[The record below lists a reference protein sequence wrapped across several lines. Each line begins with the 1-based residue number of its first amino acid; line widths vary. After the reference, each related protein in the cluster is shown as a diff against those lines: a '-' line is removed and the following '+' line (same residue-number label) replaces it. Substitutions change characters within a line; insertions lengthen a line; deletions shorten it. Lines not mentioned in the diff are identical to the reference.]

1 MKYGF
6 IGIGT
11 LAEAII
17 DGLIGTK
24 LSVDSVIVSPRNA
37 QVSAR
42 LAARHGV
49 VTIASH
55 NQAVVDNS
63 DMVFIAVRPQVVE
76 SVLTS
81 LKFPKGQHVVSLV
94 AATSTQKL
102 RSWVGSDT
110 ILTQAI
116 PLPFV
121 SARQGVTAVHP
132 PTPEVCT
139 VFAALGSC
147 APIETEEELEVAGVA
162 SALMGPFL
170 GCWSS
175 SRNGLNSREWNQ
187 WWHILIL
194 HTCTRTLPALQRD
207 RRNRLSATYAG
218 STPPTAES
226 MNFFDTF
233 QRLGGGSAL
242 IGALEEVHAR
252 IRQSQS

>member
-162 SALMGPFL
+162 SALMGPFFGML
-170 GCWSS
+170 EQLSEWLELKGMEPVVAHSYLAHMYTNLAGVAARS
-175 SRNGLNSREWNQ
+175 PQSAFSDLRRE
-187 WWHILIL
+187 
-194 HTCTRTLPALQRD
+194 
-207 RRNRLSATYAG
+207 Y
-218 STPPTAES
+218 STDGGINEL
-226 MNFFDTF
+226 FFDTF

-242 IGALEEVHAR
+242 ILSLIH
-252 IRQSQS
+252 I

>member
-1 MKYGF
+1 MHLIGNRAPFFLYINLTVQKAMKYGF

-63 DMVFIAVRPQVVE
+63 DMVFIAVRPQVV

-94 AATSTQKL
+94 AATSTQNFDRGSGPI
-102 RSWVGSDT
+102 RSS
-110 ILTQAI
+110 LK
-116 PLPFV
+116 PF
-121 SARQGVTAVHP
+121 R
-132 PTPEVCT
+132 C
-139 VFAALGSC
+139 L
-147 APIETEEELEVAGVA
+147 
-162 SALMGPFL
+162 
-170 GCWSS
+170 
-175 SRNGLNSREWNQ
+175 
-187 WWHILIL
+187 
-194 HTCTRTLPALQRD
+194 
-207 RRNRLSATYAG
+207 LS
-218 STPPTAES
+218 P
-226 MNFFDTF
+226 
-233 QRLGGGSAL
+233 
-242 IGALEEVHAR
+242 HAR
-252 IRQSQS
+252 ALRPYTPNTRSLHRIRSIGQLCAY

>member
-1 MKYGF
+1 MHLIGNRAPFFLYINLTVQKAMKYGF

-132 PTPEVCT
+132 QHQK
-139 VFAALGSC
+139 S
-147 APIETEEELEVAGVA
+147 APYSQHWAVVRL
-162 SALMGPFL
+162 LKPKK
-170 GCWSS
+170 
-175 SRNGLNSREWNQ
+175 NSK
-187 WWHILIL
+187 
-194 HTCTRTLPALQRD
+194 LPA
-207 RRNRLSATYAG
+207 
-218 STPPTAES
+218 
-226 MNFFDTF
+226 
-233 QRLGGGSAL
+233 
-242 IGALEEVHAR
+242 
-252 IRQSQS
+252 

>member
-1 MKYGF
+1 MVCFAGHASSLDKSVRSSVHPQPRDPHKHDVLPMHLIGNRAPFFLYINLTVQKAMKYGF

-94 AATSTQKL
+94 AATSTQNFDRGSGPI
-102 RSWVGSDT
+102 RSS
-110 ILTQAI
+110 LK
-116 PLPFV
+116 PF
-121 SARQGVTAVHP
+121 R
-132 PTPEVCT
+132 C
-139 VFAALGSC
+139 L
-147 APIETEEELEVAGVA
+147 
-162 SALMGPFL
+162 
-170 GCWSS
+170 
-175 SRNGLNSREWNQ
+175 
-187 WWHILIL
+187 
-194 HTCTRTLPALQRD
+194 
-207 RRNRLSATYAG
+207 LS
-218 STPPTAES
+218 P
-226 MNFFDTF
+226 
-233 QRLGGGSAL
+233 
-242 IGALEEVHAR
+242 HAR
-252 IRQSQS
+252 ALRPYTPNTRSLHRIRSIGQLCAY